1 MRVDQL
7 MHTAKQLPCVRDNTT
22 MRDVIYEMSSKG
34 LGMTCVADK
43 NHHLLGLITD
53 GDLRRHMGD
62 SQTILE
68 NIASDIMTKQPITIP
83 PTMLAV
89 QALKVMEDHKITSVV
104 VVNDENTIKGVLHL
118 HDLWRI
124 ELF

>member
-1 MRVDQL
+1 
-7 MHTAKQLPCVRDNTT
+7 

>member
-1 MRVDQL
+1 
-7 MHTAKQLPCVRDNTT
+7 

-34 LGMTCVADK
+34 LGMTCVAD
-43 NHHLLGLITD
+43 NDHHLLGLITD

-62 SQTILE
+62 SQTFLE
-68 NIASDIMTKQPITIP
+68 KIAADIMTKKPITIP
-83 PTMLAV
+83 PTMLVV

-104 VVNDENTIKGVLHL
+104 VVKDENTIKGVLHL
-118 HDLWRI
+118 HDLWRT